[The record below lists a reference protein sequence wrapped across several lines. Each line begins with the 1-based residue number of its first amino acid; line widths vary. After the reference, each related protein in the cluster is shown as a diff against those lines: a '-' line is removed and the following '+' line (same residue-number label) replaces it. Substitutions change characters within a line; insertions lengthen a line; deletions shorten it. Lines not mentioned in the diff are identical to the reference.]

1 MTFVGHTYL
10 KVLPSLVGLG
20 AAVRKAINEEE
31 RGAPDISLGAQIQ
44 TALARAQLQQLAAQ
58 GDQTAMRLLAQL
70 DTLPAEREAAALRER
85 QSRKA
90 IQIRAVLDR
99 SFTTTLAG
107 LGQLDR
113 ALTGTTAAVTRNT
126 ASVGA
131 ATLKYGAYSAAL
143 AQAISLTGGLG
154 AAAATASGS
163 LLVLPAVGVAAA
175 VAVNTLRLGVE
186 GLSDALGAESAE
198 DYAKAVKDFPPAMR
212 ETTDAVRAL
221 RPQLDGLQL
230 DIRGHLFAG
239 LGKEVEQL
247 GGTYLPVLRGGLAE
261 VAGGFNLAARNAA
274 AFAREG
280 RTVDDVRL
288 ILDQTSQSVRALS
301 GGTAPLLQIIRDLA
315 AVGSEFLPGF
325 ASGFADG
332 ATSLAEFVSHARE
345 TGQLREWMSAGLSAV
360 GDFLTTVANLG
371 RIVFTILS
379 AANTHGAS
387 LFATLSALTGSM
399 LAFLRSVEGT
409 VALQQFF
416 GGLHAAAS
424 GLLTLLEAV
433 GRAIASDTIPAV
445 GQLGA
450 SLGQAFTLLAAG
462 AKPAAEILAVL
473 APLVG
478 IAAQALASVLVPA
491 LGAVSAIAAE
501 LAPVVGELVRELVGG
516 ALADGIR
523 ELTPDLLELARAAK
537 PLISAIGRLLV
548 QALRTAVPALSS
560 LLAALT
566 PITTE
571 LGGALVQAIEAAL
584 PLVTILA
591 TIWSD
596 VLLAAW
602 EQARPVLPVLVESI
616 RQLVTALD
624 LSAATPSLI
633 ETGTLLGKI
642 LADALRNLI
651 PLIPPLVAA
660 WVQFW
665 SEGLLPMTPLL
676 LRIVSELLPEL
687 LPLLAE
693 LVPVIVQALA
703 IMTLWNG
710 GLLKLAAVFTE
721 HVIPVLKLFI
731 SDGVAPAFR
740 NAVEIISSALALIK
754 GVITTGLAL
763 ITGDWSRA
771 WRGVQDTAAA
781 AGRLIL
787 SGIELTIRSVLG
799 LFGGLPGQIVGSL
812 GNLGSLLFEAG
823 KNLIRGLLRGIES
836 MIGAVRAK
844 LRELTDLLPS
854 WKGPPERDAKL
865 LRANGVLIMRSLV
878 DGFQAEEPA
887 VRTYLAELTDRIP
900 AATLAVETGP
910 VATQRLAAQAAAT
923 AGRDGGHGADL
934 AALVDAIERLAARPV
949 VVQVG
954 ATEIARATAEGQ
966 HALSRR

>member
-1 MTFVGHTYL
+1 M
-10 KVLPSLVGLG
+10 K
-20 AAVRKAINEEE
+20 KAINEEE

-58 GDQTAMRLLAQL
+58 GDRTAMRLLAQL
-70 DTLPAEREAAALRER
+70 DTLPAEREANALRER
-85 QSRKA
+85 QSGKA
-90 IQIRAVLDR
+90 IQIRAVLDK
-99 SFTTTLAG
+99 SFTTSLAG

-113 ALTGTTAAVTRNT
+113 ALTGTTASIVGNT

-131 ATLKYGAYSAAL
+131 ATLKYGAFAAAL

-163 LLVLPAVGVAAA
+163 LLVLPAVGIAAA
-175 VAVNTLRLGVE
+175 IAVRTLKLGVE
-186 GLSDALGAESAE
+186 GLSEAFDAESAE

-230 DIRGHLFAG
+230 GIRTRLFEG

-247 GGTYLPVLRGGLAE
+247 GGTYLPVLRGGLADI
-261 VAGGFNLAARNAA
+261 AGGFNQAARNAA
-274 AFAREG
+274 TLARDG
-280 RTVDDVRL
+280 RAVDDVRL
-288 ILDQTSQSVRALS
+288 ILDQTGQSVRALS
-301 GGTAPLLQIIRDLA
+301 GGAAPLLQIIRDLA

-332 ATSLAEFVSHARE
+332 ATSLADFVSRARE

-360 GDFLTTVANLG
+360 GDFVTTIGNLA
-371 RIVFTILS
+371 RIVFTIFG

-399 LAFLRSVEGT
+399 LAFLRSAEGT

-416 GGLHAAAS
+416 GGLHDAAS

-433 GRAIASDTIPAV
+433 GRAFASDTIPAV
-445 GQLGA
+445 GQLGT
-450 SLGQAFTLLAAG
+450 SLGLAFTTLAAG

-473 APLVG
+473 APLAGV
-478 IAAQALASVLVPA
+478 AAQALASVLVPA
-491 LGAVSAIAAE
+491 LGAVSGIAAE
-501 LAPVVGELVRELVGG
+501 LGPVFGELVQELVGG

-537 PLISAIGRLLV
+537 PLISAVGHLLV
-548 QALRTAVPALSS
+548 QALRTAVPALSA
-560 LLAALT
+560 LLGALT
-566 PITTE
+566 PIATE
-571 LGGALVQAIEAAL
+571 LGGAFIQAIEAAL

-591 TIWSD
+591 TVFSD

-642 LADALRNLI
+642 LADALRNLV

-687 LPLLAE
+687 LPLLGE
-693 LVPVIVQALA
+693 LVPVITQALT
-703 IMTLWNG
+703 IMTVWNAA
-710 GLLKLAAVFTE
+710 LLKLAALFVE
-721 HVIPVLKLFI
+721 YVIPALKLFI
-731 SDGVAPAFR
+731 NDGVKPVFR
-740 NAVEIISSALALIK
+740 NALEIISSALGLIQ

-763 ITGDWSRA
+763 LSGDWSRA
-771 WRGVQDTAAA
+771 WRGVQDIASAAW
-781 AGRLIL
+781 RLL
-787 SGIELTIRSVLG
+787 TSGAELGVRSLLG
-799 LFGGLPGQIVGSL
+799 FFGGLPGQILSSF
-812 GNLGSLLFEAG
+812 GNIGSLLLEAG
-823 KNLIRGLLRGIES
+823 KNLIRGFLRGIES
-836 MIGAVRAK
+836 MISSVRAK
-844 LRELTDLLPS
+844 LRELTDLLPD

-878 DGFQAEEPA
+878 DGFEAEEPA
-887 VRTYLAELTDRIP
+887 VRRYLTELTDRIP

-910 VATQRLAAQAAAT
+910 VATQRLATQAAAT
-923 AGRDGGHGADL
+923 AGRDDRQTADL

>member
-1 MTFVGHTYL
+1 M
-10 KVLPSLVGLG
+10 K
-20 AAVRKAINEEE
+20 RAINEEE
-31 RGAPDISLGAQIQ
+31 RGAPNISLGAQIQ

-58 GDQTAMRLLAQL
+58 GDQTAMRLLARL

-90 IQIRAVLDR
+90 IQIRAVLDK
-99 SFTTTLAG
+99 SFTTTLVG

-113 ALTGTTAAVTRNT
+113 ALTGTTTAVTRNT
-126 ASVGA
+126 ASVGT
-131 ATLKYGAYSAAL
+131 ATLKYGAYAAAL

-186 GLSDALGAESAE
+186 GLSEALSAESAE

-230 DIRGHLFAG
+230 DIRTRLFTG

-247 GGTYLPVLRGGLAE
+247 GGTYLPVLRGGLADI
-261 VAGGFNLAARNAA
+261 AGGFNLAARNAA
-274 AFAREG
+274 AFASEG

-360 GDFLTTVANLG
+360 GDFLTTIANLG
-371 RIVFTILS
+371 RIVFTVLS

-387 LFATLSALTGSM
+387 LFATFSALTGSM
-399 LAFLRSVEGT
+399 LAFLRSAEGT
-409 VALQQFF
+409 VALQQLF

-433 GRAIASDTIPAV
+433 GRAFAADTIPAV
-445 GQLGA
+445 GQLGV
-450 SLGQAFTLLAAG
+450 SLGQAFTTLVAG

-473 APLVG
+473 APLAGV
-478 IAAQALASVLVPA
+478 AAQALASVLVPA
-491 LGAVSAIAAE
+491 LGAVSGVAAE
-501 LAPVVGELVRELVGG
+501 LAPVVGELVQELVGG

-523 ELTPDLLELARAAK
+523 QLTPDLLELARAAK
-537 PLISAIGRLLV
+537 PLVASIGRLLV
-548 QALRTAVPALSS
+548 QALQAAVPAASA
-560 LLAALT
+560 LLKALT
-566 PITTE
+566 PIATE
-571 LGGALVQAIEAAL
+571 LGGALVQSIEAAL
-584 PLVTILA
+584 PLITILA

-602 EQARPVLPVLVESI
+602 EQARPVLPVLVESV

-642 LADALRNLI
+642 LADALRGLL
-651 PLIPPLVAA
+651 PLIPPLAAA

-665 SEGLLPMTPLL
+665 SEGLLPMTPIL

-687 LPLLAE
+687 LPLLAQ
-693 LVPVIVQALA
+693 LVPLITQALS
-703 IMTLWNG
+703 IVTVWNA
-710 GLLKLAAVFTE
+710 GLLKFAGVFLD
-721 HVIPVLKLFI
+721 HAIPALKLFI
-731 SDGVAPAFR
+731 NDGVAPAFR

-754 GVITTGLAL
+754 GLVNTALAVVR
-763 ITGDWSRA
+763 GDWTGAFRGLQEIASA
-771 WRGVQDTAAA
+771 GWRLLV
-781 AGRLIL
+781 
-787 SGIELTIRSVLG
+787 SGAELGIRSLIGFLG
-799 LFGGLPGQIVGSL
+799 GVPGQIL
-812 GNLGSLLFEAG
+812 AAFGNLGSLLFEAG
-823 KNLIRGLLRGIES
+823 RNLIRGLLRGIES
-836 MIGAVRAK
+836 MISLVRSK
-844 LRELTDLLPS
+844 LAELTNLLPS

-878 DGFQAEEPA
+878 DGFEAEEPA
-887 VRTYLAELTDRIP
+887 VRKYLAELTDRIP

-910 VATQRLAAQAAAT
+910 VASQRLAAQAAAT
-923 AGRDGGHGADL
+923 AGRDGGPGADL

>member
-1 MTFVGHTYL
+1 MSGRV
-10 KVLPSLVGLG
+10 
-20 AAVRKAINEEE
+20 VRF
-31 RGAPDISLGAQIQ
+31 
-44 TALARAQLQQLAAQ
+44 
-58 GDQTAMRLLAQL
+58 
-70 DTLPAEREAAALRER
+70 
-85 QSRKA
+85 
-90 IQIRAVLDR
+90 RAVLDK
-99 SFTTTLAG
+99 SFTSALHG
-107 LGQLDR
+107 IVQLDN
-113 ALTGTTAAVTRNT
+113 AVTGTTAGITRHT
-126 ASVGA
+126 AAVGA
-131 ATLKYGAYSAAL
+131 ATLKYGAFLATL

-163 LLVLPAVGVAAA
+163 LLVLPAAGIAAA
-175 VAVNTLRLGVE
+175 IAVNTLKLGVE
-186 GLSDALGAESAE
+186 GLSDALSAESAE

-230 DIRGHLFAG
+230 DIRTRLFAG
-239 LGKEVEQL
+239 LGKEVDQL
-247 GGTYLPVLRGGLAE
+247 GSTYLPVLRGGLAD

-274 AFAREG
+274 AFTRDG
-280 RTVDDVRL
+280 RTIDDVRL

-301 GGTAPLLQIIRDLA
+301 GGAAPLLQIIRDLA

-379 AANTHGAS
+379 AANTHGVS

-399 LAFLRSVEGT
+399 PAFLRSAEGT

-433 GRAIASDTIPAV
+433 SRAFASDTIPAV
-445 GQLGA
+445 GQLGV
-450 SLGQAFTLLAAG
+450 SLGQAFTMLAAG

-473 APLVG
+473 APLAG
-478 IAAQALASVLVPA
+478 IAAQALASVLIPA
-491 LGAVSAIAAE
+491 LSAVSSIAAE
-501 LAPVVGELVRELVGG
+501 LAPVVGEVVQELVGG

-537 PLISAIGRLLV
+537 PLVAAIGRLLV

-566 PITTE
+566 PIATE

-584 PLVTILA
+584 PLVTMLA
-591 TIWSD
+591 AIWSD

-616 RQLVTALD
+616 KQLVTALD

-642 LADALRNLI
+642 LADALRNLV
-651 PLIPPLVAA
+651 PLIPPLAAA

-665 SEGLLPMTPLL
+665 SEGLLPMTPIL

-693 LVPVIVQALA
+693 LVPLITQALS
-703 IMTLWNG
+703 IMTVWNA
-710 GLLKLAAVFTE
+710 GLLKFAGVFLDY
-721 HVIPVLKLFI
+721 VIPALKLFI
-731 SDGVAPAFR
+731 NDGVAPAFR

-754 GVITTGLAL
+754 GVVNTALAVVR
-763 ITGDWSRA
+763 GDWTGAFRGLQEIASA
-771 WRGVQDTAAA
+771 GWRLLV
-781 AGRLIL
+781 
-787 SGIELTIRSVLG
+787 SGAELGIRSLIGFLG
-799 LFGGLPGQIVGSL
+799 GVPGQIL
-812 GNLGSLLFEAG
+812 AAFGNLGSLLFEAG

-836 MIGAVRAK
+836 MISAVRSNLA
-844 LRELTDLLPS
+844 ELTNLLPS
-854 WKGPPERDAKL
+854 WKGPPQRDAKL

-878 DGFQAEEPA
+878 DGFEAEEPA
-887 VRTYLAELTDRIP
+887 VRRYLTNLTDRIP
-900 AATLAVETGP
+900 AATLAVETDP
-910 VATQRLAAQAAAT
+910 VAAQRLASQVAT
-923 AGRDGGHGADL
+923 TTGREDTSGTDL

>member
-1 MTFVGHTYL
+1 M
-10 KVLPSLVGLG
+10 K
-20 AAVRKAINEEE
+20 KAINEEE

-44 TALARAQLQQLAAQ
+44 TALARAQLQRLAAE
-58 GDQTAMRLLAQL
+58 GDQTAIRLLAQL
-70 DTLPAEREAAALRER
+70 DAAPAEREAAALRER
-85 QSRKA
+85 QSRKE
-90 IQIRAVLDR
+90 IKIRAVLDK
-99 SFTTTLAG
+99 SFTTSLAG

-113 ALTGTTAAVTRNT
+113 ALTGTTTEITRNT
-126 ASVGA
+126 AAVGA
-131 ATLKYGAYSAAL
+131 AALKYGAYAGAL

-154 AAAATASGS
+154 AAVATASGS

-175 VAVNTLRLGVE
+175 VAVRTLKLGLD
-186 GLSDALGAESAE
+186 GLSDAFKAESAQ

-230 DIRGHLFAG
+230 DVRANLFAG

-247 GGTYLPVLRGGLAE
+247 GGTYLPVLRHGLADI
-261 VAGGFNLAARNAA
+261 AGGFNQAARNAA
-274 AFAREG
+274 TFARDG

-301 GGTAPLLQIIRDLA
+301 GGAAPLLQIIRDLA
-315 AVGSEFLPGF
+315 AVGSQFLPGF

-332 ATSLAEFVSHARE
+332 ATSLAAFVARARE

-360 GDFLTTVANLG
+360 GDFLTTLGNLA
-371 RIVFTILS
+371 RIVFTVLQ
-379 AANTHGAS
+379 AANTHGAN
-387 LFATLSALTGSM
+387 LFGTLSALTGSM
-399 LAFLRSVEGT
+399 LAFLRSAEGT
-409 VALQQFF
+409 TALHQLFS
-416 GGLHAAAS
+416 GLNAAAS
-424 GLLTLLEAV
+424 GLLTLLQAV
-433 GRAIASDTIPAV
+433 GRAFASDTVPAI

-450 SLGQAFTLLAAG
+450 SLGQAFTILAAG

-473 APLVG
+473 APLAGV
-478 IAAQALASVLVPA
+478 AAQALASVLVPA
-491 LGAVSAIAAE
+491 LGAVSGIAAE
-501 LAPVVGELVRELVGG
+501 LAPVVGELVQELVGG

-537 PLISAIGRLLV
+537 PLVASLGRLLV
-548 QALRTAVPALSS
+548 QALQAAVPAASA
-560 LLAALT
+560 LLKALT
-566 PITTE
+566 PIATE

-602 EQARPVLPVLVESI
+602 EQARPVLPILVESI
-616 RQLVTALD
+616 KQLVTALD
-624 LSAATPSLI
+624 LSAATPSLV
-633 ETGTLLGKI
+633 ETGSLLGKI
-642 LADALRNLI
+642 LADALRNLV

-693 LVPVIVQALA
+693 LVPLITQALG
-703 IMTLWNG
+703 IMTVWNA
-710 GLLKLAAVFTE
+710 GLLKFAGVFLDY
-721 HVIPVLKLFI
+721 VIPALKLFV

-740 NAVEIISSALALIK
+740 NAVEIISSALALIQ
-754 GVITTGLAL
+754 GVVNTALAL
-763 ITGDWSRA
+763 LRGDWSGA
-771 WRGVQDTAAA
+771 FRGLQEIAA
-781 AGRLIL
+781 AGWRLL
-787 SGIELTIRSVLG
+787 VSGAELGIRSLLG
-799 LFGGLPGQIVGSL
+799 FLGGVPGQILASFGNVGSL
-812 GNLGSLLFEAG
+812 LMEAG
-823 KNLIRGLLRGIES
+823 KSLIRGFLRGIES
-836 MIGAVRAK
+836 MIATVRAK
-844 LRELTDLLPS
+844 LRELTDLLPD

-878 DGFQAEEPA
+878 DGFEAEEPA
-887 VRTYLAELTDRIP
+887 VRRYLTDLTDRIP

-910 VATQRLAAQAAAT
+910 VAAQRLAGQAAAT
-923 AGRDGGHGADL
+923 AGRDRGSDADL